1 MNSKEVKY
9 IRVTAISDEEIQ
21 ADMYLVGDEDSK
33 PLRIR
38 KEGNEFT
45 SQLYQTIVASNLAE
59 VIIVFIATLL
69 NKTILLPIQILW
81 INLVTDTI
89 PAIALGFERE
99 EKDIMRR
106 KPRKAKEKFFNPF
119 FTFRVLVPGIIKSLI
134 VFAVYLVVSN
144 VYSEAMAST
153 AVFITLSVIEILF
166 AFVHFL

>member
-59 VIIVFIATLL
+59 VG
-69 NKTILLPIQILW
+69 KTFVLESPLITTNYVLAE
-81 INLVTDTI
+81 V
-89 PAIALGFERE
+89 
-99 EKDIMRR
+99 
-106 KPRKAKEKFFNPF
+106 KE
-119 FTFRVLVPGIIKSLI
+119 
-134 VFAVYLVVSN
+134 
-144 VYSEAMAST
+144 
-153 AVFITLSVIEILF
+153 
-166 AFVHFL
+166 

>member
-59 VIIVFIATLL
+59 VG
-69 NKTILLPIQILW
+69 KTFVLESPLITTNPK
-81 INLVTDTI
+81 
-89 PAIALGFERE
+89 LG
-99 EKDIMRR
+99 
-106 KPRKAKEKFFNPF
+106 
-119 FTFRVLVPGIIKSLI
+119 G
-134 VFAVYLVVSN
+134 
-144 VYSEAMAST
+144 
-153 AVFITLSVIEILF
+153 
-166 AFVHFL
+166 

>member
-59 VIIVFIATLL
+59 VGKTFVLESPLITTNYVL
-69 NKTILLPIQILW
+69 NEVK
-81 INLVTDTI
+81 
-89 PAIALGFERE
+89 
-99 EKDIMRR
+99 
-106 KPRKAKEKFFNPF
+106 
-119 FTFRVLVPGIIKSLI
+119 
-134 VFAVYLVVSN
+134 
-144 VYSEAMAST
+144 
-153 AVFITLSVIEILF
+153 
-166 AFVHFL
+166 